1 MINQIKR
8 NFLLKNLMSAAFL
21 EQPHIAQH
29 LLSGIIDAN
38 QNQWQASGLLLS
50 SRIIPTSFIQCVF
63 IEIVESKGQVNH
75 DCVLGLKELI
85 IF

>member
-1 MINQIKR
+1 MINQIKC

-21 EQPHIAQH
+21 EQPHIAKH

-50 SRIIPTSFIQCVF
+50 SCIIPTSFIQCIF
-63 IEIVESKGQVNH
+63 IEIVESEGQVNH
-75 DCVLGLKELI
+75 DGVLGLK
-85 IF
+85 